1 MPTANAVRVQ
11 IEASLARRIPSALS
25 PVAKVLRPTASTGIS
40 AIDEL
45 LEGGLPLGALTEMV
59 GPECSGRTSLA
70 LSFLAQ
76 LTQAGKVCAWIDV
89 SNSLRPESIAAA
101 GVDLGHLLWVRCGIS
116 PTSKGISKPEKVF
129 ILPEKYMIAPP
140 AKRGL
145 HGGGFGPHPRNEQKQ
160 LSNALCGL
168 FPPNTLIPRGAEPQ
182 RRVSKEPE
190 RFQPVA
196 TQAEPPK
203 QVIAATTPWTR
214 LEQAL
219 KATDLLLHGGG
230 FSAIVLD
237 MGSIAPSFATRVP
250 LATWFRYR
258 AAAERSQASILLLS
272 QHACAKSSAELV
284 LQMESE
290 DARCDEQTLFTGLR
304 HRVQVQRQRFTQSSN
319 VLPMK
324 KPAQRADC
332 ASWNSQS
339 TWAGRR

>member
-1 MPTANAVRVQ
+1 
-11 IEASLARRIPSALS
+11 
-25 PVAKVLRPTASTGIS
+25 
-40 AIDEL
+40 
-45 LEGGLPLGALTEMV
+45 MV

-70 LSFLAQ
+70 LSFLAR

-89 SNSLRPESIAAA
+89 SNSLRPESVTAA
-101 GVDLGHLLWVRCGIS
+101 GVDLEHLLWVRCVVS
-116 PTSKGISKPEKVF
+116 PTSKGLSKSEKIF
-129 ILPEKYMIAPP
+129 TLPEKFMSTPP
-140 AKRGL
+140 TKRGL
-145 HGGGFGPHPRNEQKQ
+145 HGGGFGPHPRNEQKG
-160 LSNALCGL
+160 LSNALGDL
-168 FPPNTLIPRGAEPQ
+168 FPPNALVPRCVEPQ
-182 RRVSKEPE
+182 RRISKEAE
-190 RFQPVA
+190 RFEPVA
-196 TQAEPPK
+196 I
-203 QVIAATTPWTR
+203 QVRPSKEIMASTTSWMR

-272 QHACAKSSAELV
+272 QHACAKSSAGLV

-290 DARCDEQTLFTGLR
+290 DGRRDEETVFTGLR
-304 HRVQVQRQRFTQSSN
+304 HRVEVQRQRFTQSSN

-324 KPAQRADC
+324 KPAQRVDG

>member
-1 MPTANAVRVQ
+1 M
-11 IEASLARRIPSALS
+11 
-25 PVAKVLRPTASTGIS
+25 
-40 AIDEL
+40 DEL
-45 LEGGLPLGALTEMV
+45 LDGGLPLGALTEMV

-70 LSFLAQ
+70 LSFLAG

-89 SNSLRPESIAAA
+89 SDSLRPESVAA
-101 GVDLGHLLWVRCGIS
+101 GGIDLEHLLWVRCGVS
-116 PTSKGISKPEKVF
+116 PTSNPLAKPEKLF
-129 ILPEKYMIAPP
+129 TLPEKYMIAPP
-140 AKRGL
+140 TKRGL
-145 HGGGFGPHPRNEQKQ
+145 HGGGFGPHPRNEQNGV
-160 LSNALCGL
+160 SNAVGDL
-168 FPPNTLIPRGAEPQ
+168 FPPNALVPRCAESQ
-182 RRVSKEPE
+182 RRDAKEAE
-190 RFQPVA
+190 RFEPVA
-196 TQAEPPK
+196 IQVGPPK
-203 QVIAATTPWTR
+203 EIMAATTPWTR

-290 DARCDEQTLFTGLR
+290 DARCDEETVFTGLR

-319 VLPMK
+319 VLQIK
-324 KPAQRADC
+324 KSAQRALG